1 VKNTVAVSG
10 TALTKEQI
18 NILKRYTKNFKLC
31 FDMDEA
37 GQKAAA
43 KSVQLCL
50 MENLDAEII
59 LLPKGFKDVND
70 LVIEDSK
77 AWKKAI
83 KNSEQ
88 VMDYFFSNITNKH
101 DKKNPKGKKKI
112 AHELLNI
119 IKDISDP
126 IEQSYWLRKLS
137 EEINIKEDAL
147 TEFLEQVKLKE
158 NKIKKEEQFSPKDK
172 KVKVGKPVVI
182 QLQESLLGLI
192 VMFSKDLKVE
202 IDEFEVGL
210 LDEKH
215 QDILDKILSGKTEK
229 IEDLIGRLEMQ
240 TKYTFNQDEIKEKEL
255 NFKKEWQDI
264 NKKLQIIK
272 KEEQLGNIIK
282 DIKTAENQED
292 EESLDLLMEEFS
304 KISKKLEELKK

>member
-1 VKNTVAVSG
+1 
-10 TALTKEQI
+10 
-18 NILKRYTKNFKLC
+18 
-31 FDMDEA
+31 
-37 GQKAAA
+37 
-43 KSVQLCL
+43 
-50 MENLDAEII
+50 
-59 LLPKGFKDVND
+59 
-70 LVIEDSK
+70 
-77 AWKKAI
+77 
-83 KNSEQ
+83 
-88 VMDYFFSNITNKH
+88 
-101 DKKNPKGKKKI
+101 
-112 AHELLNI
+112 
-119 IKDISDP
+119 
-126 IEQSYWLRKLS
+126 
-137 EEINIKEDAL
+137 
-147 TEFLEQVKLKE
+147 
-158 NKIKKEEQFSPKDK
+158 
-172 KVKVGKPVVI
+172 VVI